1 MVLVGCN
8 LFKMDAVLFRL
19 LVEKLLFILHLIF
32 RLADHLEAGQPVII
46 SRLLAVS
53 LKIEIALHIFKF

>member
-1 MVLVGCN
+1 
-8 LFKMDAVLFRL
+8 MDAVLFRL